1 MSSTPGTAS
10 HGPAPHGTPAHG
22 DAPHEGAPAGA
33 SGGDRRHA
41 GADAPAIEQAFAE
54 IGTAGRESLS
64 AALDT
69 GRALRGL
76 VAADLALARGAL
88 GRALLWVSVAII
100 FGASSWLLLMAVLI
114 AVLNGMLGWSW
125 MASMAVAAGLSLLV
139 TGIGAWQALRYFEH
153 TRLDATRR
161 QLRRLGIGD
170 DDEDATP
177 PGVAPGLTPSPR
189 TEAR

>member
-1 MSSTPGTAS
+1 MSPTPGTD
-10 HGPAPHGTPAHG
+10 PHA
-22 DAPHEGAPAGA
+22 EAPAGA
-33 SGGDRRHA
+33 SGEGSQ
-41 GADAPAIEQAFAE
+41 GASQAAPSIDQAFAD
-54 IGTAGRESLS
+54 IGTAGREGLS

-76 VAADLALARGAL
+76 VVADLALARSAL
-88 GRALLWVSVAII
+88 GQALLWVSVAIV
-100 FGASSWLLLMAVLI
+100 FGASSWLLLMAALI
-114 AVLNGMLGWSW
+114 ALLNGLLGWSW
-125 MASMAVAAGLSLLV
+125 MASMAAAAALSLLV
-139 TGIGAWQALRYFEH
+139 TGVGVWQALNYFEH

-177 PGVAPGLTPSPR
+177 LGVAPGLTPSQR